1 MPRTTQEP
9 IQEITIPIDGNS
21 LMRFSYDYD
30 PSNPQLGDRVMLSPT
45 DCPRELWSENKFGNE
60 YEIVSIVSDQSVVSN
75 GTVRIRSPFDSGI
88 TSFAINV
95 EWLEPAPIDIEPGTR
110 VLFHDLRTM
119 GGMYRDRDNING
131 LMVDVV
137 ANQWR
142 QPITIHGDVGE
153 AWSGRYFFVCQDGE
167 QSPNSWHRDWMYI
180 TSNPPRESASGTD
193 PIPRSGDTIIITTG
207 DRKGVKAFVRR
218 VARTWGVPNTH
229 VVYLDKASKT
239 HYPLDCRVCKR
250 HGIVFENQ

>member
-1 MPRTTQEP
+1 MPRVIPEP
-9 IQEITIPIDGNS
+9 IQEITIPIDENS

-30 PSNPQLGDRVMLSPT
+30 PSNPQLGDRVMLSPN
-45 DCPRELWSENKFGNE
+45 CPRSLWSEDRFGNE
-60 YEIVSIVSDQSVVSN
+60 YEIVSIASDS
-75 GTVRIRSPFDSGI
+75 TVHISSPFDVGI
-88 TSFAINV
+88 STLVFRT
-95 EWLEPAPIDIEPGTR
+95 EWLEPAPINIEPGTR

-142 QPITIHGDVGE
+142 QPITIDGDASL

-167 QSPNSWHRDWMYI
+167 QSPNTWHRDWMYI
-180 TSNPPRESASGTD
+180 TSQPPEQALNTSSV
-193 PIPRSGDTIIITTG
+193 PRAGDTIIITTG

-239 HYPLDCRVCKR
+239 HYPLDCRVSKR
-250 HGIVFENQ
+250 NGIVFENQ

>member
-1 MPRTTQEP
+1 MPRVRQEP

-30 PSNPQLGDRVMLSPT
+30 PSNPQLGDRVMLSPN
-45 DCPRELWSENKFGNE
+45 CPRSLWSEDRFGNE
-60 YEIVSIVSDQSVVSN
+60 YEIVSIASDS
-75 GTVRIRSPFDSGI
+75 TVHISSPFDVGI
-88 TSFAINV
+88 STLVFRT
-95 EWLEPAPIDIEPGTR
+95 EWLEPAPINIEPGTR

-142 QPITIHGDVGE
+142 QPITIDGDASL

-167 QSPNSWHRDWMYI
+167 QSPNTWHRDWMYI
-180 TSNPPRESASGTD
+180 TSNPPRESASETN
-193 PIPRSGDTIIITTG
+193 PIPRAGDTIIITTG

-239 HYPLDCRVCKR
+239 HYPLDCRVSKR
-250 HGIVFENQ
+250 NGIVFENQ

>member
-1 MPRTTQEP
+1 MPRVIPEP

-30 PSNPQLGDRVMLSPT
+30 PSNPQLGDRVMLSPN
-45 DCPRELWSENKFGNE
+45 CPRLPWSDNRFGNE
-60 YEIVSIVSDQSVVSN
+60 YEIVSIISN
-75 GTVRIRSPFDSGI
+75 SYSAVRIRSPFD
-88 TSFAINV
+88 TSIETLQFHTD
-95 EWLEPAPIDIEPGTR
+95 WLEPAPMNIEPGTR
-110 VLFHDLRTM
+110 VLFHDLHTM
-119 GGMYRDRDNING
+119 GGMYRDRNNING
-131 LMVDVV
+131 LMIDVV

-142 QPITIHGDVGE
+142 QPITIHGDASE

-167 QSPNSWHRDWMYI
+167 QSPNTWHRDWMYI
-180 TSNPPRESASGTD
+180 TSNPPRESASDTD
-193 PIPRSGDTIIITTG
+193 PIPCAGDTIIITTG

-239 HYPLDCRVCKR
+239 HYPLDCRVSKR
-250 HGIVFENQ
+250 NGIVFENQ